1 VIVLGESVPD
11 TAYRLAVRRVSVRS
25 RRVRVSVKLTRP
37 AGSLGG
43 MAISRPY
50 TLLSVDRDDVAGAGA
65 AVSVQVSGP

>member
-1 VIVLGESVPD
+1 
-11 TAYRLAVRRVSVRS
+11 
-25 RRVRVSVKLTRP
+25 
-37 AGSLGG
+37 